1 MFLKCINIC
10 IYVHLGVCVCV
21 EGKLMQTDFLLV
33 MPEFGYSS
41 GLVDYDFGIIFI
53 VVNFKLF
60 CSFNCK
66 SLVDSID
73 TISVSHG
80 HNLREIWN

>member
-1 MFLKCINIC
+1 MHIC
-10 IYVHLGVCVCV
+10 TFGCVCVRVCV
-21 EGKLMQTDFLLV
+21 EGKLMQIDFLLV

-66 SLVDSID
+66 SIVDSID
-73 TISVSHG
+73 NISVSHG
-80 HNLREIWN
+80 DNLREIWN